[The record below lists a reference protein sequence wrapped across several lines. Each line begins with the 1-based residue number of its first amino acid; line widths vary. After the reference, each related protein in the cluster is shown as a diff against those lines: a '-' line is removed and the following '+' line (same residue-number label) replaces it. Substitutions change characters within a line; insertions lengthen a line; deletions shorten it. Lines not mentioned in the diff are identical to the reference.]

1 MLRIFFQI
9 TIFPLVFEISAETK
23 RLDFCNRFL
32 FITIEIFISPG
43 SHKLLVVILRR
54 MTTNFKNFPGIFLNM
69 NNIVSSISQLFWSN
83 VMSSFWVHIS
93 LQVLLCNCRN
103 RHVSLTSREYLCTKL
118 FLFLTVKIFMDMVWI
133 WLPIRQFCLFTKPLS
148 QLNRMLQWKWKTK
161 LRLWHSIYTVK
172 MKNWI

>member
-118 FLFLTVKIFMDMVWI
+118 FLFFHCKNLHGHGLD
-133 WLPIRQFCLFTKPLS
+133 FTPNTAILLIHKA
-148 QLNRMLQWKWKTK
+148 TE
-161 LRLWHSIYTVK
+161 SIKQNFTVK
-172 MKNWI
+172 MKN